1 MTAFNHSTY
10 RRLKKLQQ
18 VPGVWEGDRRSLPSS
33 FNLNTGSES
42 NEQGE
47 CVIWVDGSQGMVRAM
62 DVVTPEAGPEAVV
75 RTLLKAMEHPHSQA
89 HPGRPQKIVV
99 RDREIQF
106 FLRGA
111 LQQLEIAI
119 DYTPEL
125 PLIDEIFRGLQA
137 TTEPQPPE
145 IPPQYAEILE
155 QKAHTIWHDDKPWE
169 FLDEH
174 QILAIQLNRWDLDT
188 LYASVLM
195 EQGILLYRSL
205 DSLKRFR
212 QRMLSDESLEQL
224 EEAFLGQDCLF
235 LTFETTSDVEAADTE
250 NFAALPQKTLG
261 SVKTRQR
268 KSPLSEI
275 CPTFGNLHPLE
286 GLRSVLYEEEALTVL
301 VALEALHRFFHQHRH
316 TLAVETFSAISSRYR
331 IPIPQAGRSNQQ
343 VSVKIE
349 TLPELAVELLEMMAA
364 VEADPTEDDLG
375 LLPNDPIVQ
384 DDLIP
389 QNSYLS
395 LGVVPWEMVEYL
407 RAGVEHY
414 QPGEVTVAG
423 DGLPI
428 ILVQTSRPK
437 AKTLIKDIQQ
447 AGGLRGI
454 CFNPGEDPFDGDHYD
469 IGILQ
474 TENEHFH
481 LFGEFMQDD
490 PVHIEARKKWD
501 KRCKKTKGW
510 CGLVI
515 AKGITGAARGNPQLR
530 EMMALLEARSLSAEE
545 LGLGILELKLEVD
558 WV

>member
-1 MTAFNHSTY
+1 MTALNRSTY

-18 VPGVWEGDRRSLPSS
+18 VPSVWEGDRRALPPG
-33 FNLNTGSES
+33 FNPKTGSELG
-42 NEQGE
+42 EQGE
-47 CVIWVDGSQGMVRAM
+47 CVIWVDGLQGMVRAM

-125 PLIDEIFRGLQA
+125 PLIDEIFRGLQD
-137 TTEPQPPE
+137 TTGTQPPE
-145 IPPQYAEILE
+145 IPPQYAAALE
-155 QKAHTIWHDDKPWE
+155 QKAYKIWHDDKPWE

-174 QILAIQLNRWDLDT
+174 QILAIKLNRWDLDT

-212 QRMLSDESLEQL
+212 QQMLSDESLEQL

-235 LTFETTSDVEAADTE
+235 VTFETASDGEEADEETIAT
-250 NFAALPQKTLG
+250 LPPSKI
-261 SVKTRQR
+261 R
-268 KSPLSEI
+268 
-275 CPTFGNLHPLE
+275 PTFGNLHPLE

-301 VALEALHRFFHQHRH
+301 VALEALHRFFCQHRC

-331 IPIPQAGRSNQQ
+331 IPIPQADHDASRQI
-343 VSVKIE
+343 SVKIE
-349 TLPELAVELLEMMAA
+349 TQPELAVELLEMMASA
-364 VEADPTEDDLG
+364 EADPADDLAF
-375 LLPNDPIVQ
+375 LPGDQIVR

-395 LGVVPWEMVEYL
+395 LGVVPWEMMEYL
-407 RAGVEHY
+407 RVGVEHY
-414 QPGEVTVAG
+414 QPGEATAAG

-428 ILVQTSRPK
+428 VLIQTSRPK
-437 AKTLIKDIQQ
+437 AKALIKDIQQ
-447 AGGLRGI
+447 AGGLKGI
-454 CFNPGEDPFDGDHYD
+454 CFNPGEDPFEGEHYD
-469 IGILQ
+469 IGVLQ

-490 PVHIEARKKWD
+490 PVHVEARKKWD

-515 AKGITGAARGNPQLR
+515 AKGITGTARGNPQLR
-530 EMMALLEARSLSAEE
+530 EMMALFEAHSLSAEE
-545 LGLGILELKLEVD
+545 LGLGTLELKLEAD

>member
-1 MTAFNHSTY
+1 MTALNHSTY
-10 RRLKKLQQ
+10 RRLKKLPQ
-18 VPGVWEGDRRSLPSS
+18 VPSVWEGDRRALPPS
-33 FNLNTGSES
+33 FNPQTSSELS
-42 NEQGE
+42 EQSE
-47 CVIWVDGSQGMVRAM
+47 CIIWVDGLQSMVLAM

-89 HPGRPQKIVV
+89 HPSRPQKIVV

-125 PLIDEIFRGLQA
+125 PLIDEIFRGLQDTAA
-137 TTEPQPPE
+137 TQPPE
-145 IPPQYAEILE
+145 IPPQYAEALE
-155 QKAHTIWHDDKPWE
+155 QKAYEIWHEDKPWE

-174 QILAIQLNRWDLDT
+174 QVLAIKLNRWDLDT

-205 DSLKRFR
+205 DSLKQFR
-212 QRMLSDESLEQL
+212 RRMLSNESLEQL

-235 LTFETTSDVEAADTE
+235 LTFETGDGEVAGTSLAT
-250 NFAALPQKTLG
+250 LP
-261 SVKTRQR
+261 
-268 KSPLSEI
+268 PSEI
-275 CPTFGNLHPLE
+275 HPTFGNLHPLE
-286 GLRSVLYEEEALTVL
+286 GLRSVLYEEEALAVL
-301 VALEALHRFFHQHRH
+301 VALEALHRFFCQHRH
-316 TLAVETFSAISSRYR
+316 TLAVGAFSAISSRYR
-331 IPIPQAGRSNQQ
+331 ILIPQSGDSGQQ

-349 TLPELAVELLEMMAA
+349 TQPDLAVELLEMMASA
-364 VEADPTEDDLG
+364 EVDLVEDDLA
-375 LLPNDPIVQ
+375 LLPRDQLVR

-395 LGVVPWEMVEYL
+395 LGVVPWEMIEYL

-414 QPGEVTVAG
+414 QPGEVTTAG

-428 ILVQTSRPK
+428 VLVQTSRPK
-437 AKTLIKDIQQ
+437 AKALIKDIQQ
-447 AGGLRGI
+447 SGGLKGV
-454 CFNPGEDPFDGDHYD
+454 CFNPGEDPFESDRYD

-474 TENEHFH
+474 TENDHFH

-490 PVHIEARKKWD
+490 SVHIEARKKWD
-501 KRCKKTKGW
+501 QRCKKTKGW

-515 AKGITGAARGNPQLR
+515 AKGITGTARGNPQLR
-530 EMMALLEARSLSAEE
+530 EMMALFEARSVSAEE
-545 LGLGILELKLEVD
+545 LGLGTLELKLEAD